1 MIVYGTRSSQL
12 AKEMVPQKCTNCGTP
27 NSVDLYLFQKYA
39 HVFWIP
45 FFPIGKTSVSQCNN
59 CKQVLKQNEMP
70 PALQSSYE
78 NLRKDYRPPVWM
90 FAGLALVALLII
102 GATVADKRKNEKN
115 AQLILVPRH
124 GDVFEIKT
132 KSNQYTLYRVQE
144 VRGDSA
150 YLQLNNYETNKM
162 TGLAELKSKG
172 DEAYSDELFSFS
184 TAELKAMLEKGE
196 IMNIERQ

>member
-12 AKEMVPQKCTNCGTP
+12 AKEMVPQKCTNCGTA

-45 FFPIGKTSVSQCNN
+45 FFPVGKTGISQCNN
-59 CKQVLKQNEMP
+59 CKQVLKQKEMP
-70 PALQSSYE
+70 PSLQSSFE
-78 NLRKDYRPPVWM
+78 NLRKDYKAPVWM
-90 FAGLALVALLII
+90 FAGLALVALII
-102 GATVADKRKNEKN
+102 ISATISNKRQDERN
-115 AQLILVPRH
+115 AKLILLPRH

-144 VRGDSA
+144 VKGDSA
-150 YLQLNNYETNKM
+150 FLQLNNYETNKL
-162 TGLAELKSKG
+162 TGLSDLKRKG

-184 TAELKAMLEKGE
+184 KAELKAMLEKGE
-196 IMNIERQ
+196 IMDIQRQ